1 MKLMMSIMLLMVN
14 HLKIKK
20 KNPRK
25 DTSTIPTARKSRRQS
40 AIPFLNTEATIPLKC
55 FSNFAWL
62 VHSEQ
67 KTVNW

>member
-20 KNPRK
+20 KPRK